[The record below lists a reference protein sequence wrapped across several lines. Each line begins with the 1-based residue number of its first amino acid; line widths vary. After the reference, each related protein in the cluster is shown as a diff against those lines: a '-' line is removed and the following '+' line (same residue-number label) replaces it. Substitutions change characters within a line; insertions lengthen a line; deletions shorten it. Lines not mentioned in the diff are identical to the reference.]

1 MQLPRRGLFHKGRT
15 SMKLRSIL
23 LTGAMIVTGHMAAAD
38 CTNDV
43 PVKTISNAFPAYEIM
58 TAVMQACG
66 NVESELDKDHRL
78 KIVDAF
84 SANPSLYSMTS
95 LTNSTSVPMIDA
107 DLLRPLDDLIAMHGQ
122 GLNPNQFIKVDGKTM
137 AIAAFA
143 NTQHLM
149 YREDILSDLGIA
161 VPVTW
166 DEYIAAA
173 EAIQA
178 AGVVDYPIGHYM
190 KDGWNLAFVFV
201 NHYLGEGGSF
211 FNDVWSPSI
220 NNDKGMAVLDRM
232 ARLASLMD
240 PEYLVSDT
248 TFVTKQMQQGKVA
261 MSNLWASRAG
271 AVNDPA
277 ESSVAGKIV
286 MAAGLSGSERVASTI
301 WWDGWSIAKNI
312 SDEEAE
318 AAFKLIVASMAEDVI
333 REYNDHAIWLAP
345 GFVPGAAAKGA
356 YETAGGNAVP
366 YPMNKYIG
374 SMHGALGSGLAAF
387 MTGDK
392 DAATTLADIEAAYI
406 TDATEKGLLN

>member
-1 MQLPRRGLFHKGRT
+1 MFFKKI
-15 SMKLRSIL
+15 S
-23 LTGAMIVTGHMAAAD
+23 VAAAVSVLVAGAASAD
-38 CTNDV
+38 CSNTV
-43 PVKTISNAFPAYEIM
+43 SVKTISNAFPAYETM
-58 TAVMQACG
+58 AAAMAACG
-66 NVESELDKDHRL
+66 NVTSELDKDHRL

-107 DLLRPLDDLIAMHGQ
+107 DLLRPLDDLVASYGKD
-122 GLNPNQFIKVDGKTM
+122 LNPNQFVKIDGKIM

-149 YREDILSDLGIA
+149 YREDILSDLGID
-161 VPVTW
+161 VPTDW
-166 DEYIAAA
+166 AEYIAAA
-173 EAIQA
+173 EKIQA
-178 AGVVDYPIGHYM
+178 AGVVDYPIGHYT

-201 NHYLGEGGSF
+201 NHFLGEGGDF
-211 FNDVWSPSI
+211 FNADWTPSI
-220 NNDKGMAVLDRM
+220 NIEKGVAVLARM
-232 ARLASLMD
+232 AKLATLMD
-240 PEYLVSDT
+240 PEYLVSDS
-248 TFVTKQMQQGKVA
+248 TFVTKQMQQGKIA
-261 MSNLWASRAG
+261 MANLWASRAG

-277 ESSVAGKIV
+277 ESTVAGKIV
-286 MAAGLSGSERVASTI
+286 MGAGLKGSATLASTI

-318 AAFKLIVASMAEDVI
+318 AAMKMIVASMAQDVI
-333 REYNDHAIWLAP
+333 EAHNDDAIWLAP
-345 GFVPGAAAKGA
+345 GFVPGAAAQGA
-356 YETAGGNAVP
+356 FATAAGQAPN

-406 TDATEKGLLN
+406 TDAKEKGLLD

>member
-1 MQLPRRGLFHKGRT
+1 MKPRQ
-15 SMKLRSIL
+15 IL
-23 LTGAMIVTGHMAAAD
+23 LAGAMAVSANMAFAD
-38 CTNDV
+38 CTNTV

-58 TAVMQACG
+58 TGVMAGCG

-107 DLLRPLDDLIAMHGQ
+107 DLLRPLDDLIAAHGS
-122 GLNPNQFIKVDGKTM
+122 GLNPNQFIEIDGKTM

-161 VPVTW
+161 VPTTW

-173 EAIQA
+173 EKIQS

-201 NHYLGEGGSF
+201 NHYLGEGGEF
-211 FNDVWSPSI
+211 FNADWTPSI
-220 NNDKGMAVLDRM
+220 NNEKGIAVLERM
-232 ARLASLMD
+232 ARLAPLMD

-248 TFVTKQMQQGKVA
+248 TFVTKQMQQGKIA
-261 MSNLWASRAG
+261 MANLWASRAG

-277 ESSVAGKIV
+277 ESTVAGKIV
-286 MAAGLSGSERVASTI
+286 MAAGLRGAERIASTI
-301 WWDGWSIAKNI
+301 WWDGWAIAKNI
-312 SDEEAE
+312 SDEEA
-318 AAFKLIVASMAEDVI
+318 AAAMKLIVASMAEDVI
-333 REYNDHAIWLAP
+333 QANNDDAIWLAK

-356 YETAGGNAVP
+356 FDTAAGDAVP

-374 SMHGALGSGLAAF
+374 SMHSALGSGLAAF

-392 DAATTLADIEAAYI
+392 DAATTLADIEAAYVS
-406 TDATEKGLLN
+406 DAKEKGLLK

>member
-1 MQLPRRGLFHKGRT
+1 
-15 SMKLRSIL
+15 MKLTPIL
-23 LTGAMIVTGHMAAAD
+23 LTAAVAMAANTANAD
-38 CTNDV
+38 CTNSI

-58 TAVMQACG
+58 TAAMAACG

-84 SANPSLYSMTS
+84 SASPSLYTMTS

-107 DLLRPLDDLIAMHGQ
+107 DLLRPLDDLIAAHGAS
-122 GLNPNQFIKVDGKTM
+122 LNQNQFIKIDGKTM

-161 VPVTW
+161 VPTTW

-173 EAIQA
+173 ETIQA

-201 NHYLGEGGSF
+201 NHYLGEGGEF
-211 FNDVWSPSI
+211 FNDDWTPSI
-220 NNDKGMAVLDRM
+220 NNEKGLAVLERM
-232 ARLASLMD
+232 ARLATLMD

-248 TFVTKQMQQGKVA
+248 TFVTKQMQQGKIA
-261 MSNLWASRAG
+261 MANLWASRAG

-277 ESSVAGKIV
+277 ESSVSGKVV
-286 MAAGLSGSERVASTI
+286 MAAGLQGSEKIASTI

-318 AAFKLIVASMAEDVI
+318 AAFKLIVASMSEEI
-333 REYNDHAIWLAP
+333 IKENSEHALWLAP
-345 GFVPGAAAKGA
+345 GFEPGDAAKGA
-356 YETAGGNAVP
+356 FATAAGDVVP
-366 YPMNKYIG
+366 YPMNKFIG
-374 SMHGALGSGLAAF
+374 SMHSALGSGLAAF

-392 DAATTLADIEAAYI
+392 DAATTLADIEAAYVS
-406 TDATEKGLLN
+406 DATEKGLLE

>member
-1 MQLPRRGLFHKGRT
+1 MFVKKIT
-15 SMKLRSIL
+15 
-23 LTGAMIVTGHMAAAD
+23 VAAAVSVLVVSTAYAD
-38 CTNDV
+38 CTNTV

-58 TAVMQACG
+58 TDVMKGCG

-84 SANPSLYSMTS
+84 SANPSLYTMTS

-107 DLLRPLDDLIAMHGQ
+107 DLLRPLDDLIATHGQ
-122 GLNPNQFIKVDGKTM
+122 GLNPGQFIKINGQTM
-137 AIAAFA
+137 AIAGFA

-161 VPVTW
+161 VPTTW

-173 EAIQA
+173 EKIQT

-201 NHYLGEGGSF
+201 NHYLGEGGEF
-211 FNDVWSPSI
+211 FNEDWTPAI
-220 NNDKGMAVLDRM
+220 NNEMGIAVLERM
-232 ARLASLMD
+232 AKLATLMD

-248 TFVTKQMQQGKVA
+248 TFVTKQMQQGKIA
-261 MSNLWASRAG
+261 MANLWASRAD

-277 ESSVAGKIV
+277 ESTVSGKIV
-286 MAAGLSGSERVASTI
+286 MAGGLRGSATTASTI

-318 AAFKLIVASMAEDVI
+318 AAMKLIAAAMSPDVI
-333 REYNDHAIWLAP
+333 SANNDAAVWLAP
-345 GFVPGAAAKGA
+345 GFTPGAAAQGA
-356 YETAGGNAVP
+356 FATAQNGAPN

-374 SMHGALGSGLAAF
+374 SMHSALGSGLAAY
-387 MTGDK
+387 MTGAK
-392 DAATTLADIEAAYI
+392 DAATTLADIEAAYLI
-406 TDATEKGLLN
+406 DAKEKGLLQ

>member
-1 MQLPRRGLFHKGRT
+1 MQLKP
-15 SMKLRSIL
+15 IL
-23 LTGAMIVTGHMAAAD
+23 MASAMALMAGSAFADGHACA
-38 CTNDV
+38 NDI
-43 PVKTISNAFPAYEIM
+43 PVKTISNAFPAYEVLTGAM
-58 TAVMQACG
+58 AACG

-84 SANPSLYSMTS
+84 SANPSLYHITS

-107 DLLRPLDDLIAMHGQ
+107 DLLRPLDDLIAEHG
-122 GLNPNQFIKVDGKTM
+122 PNIGDNMKIKIDGQTM

-161 VPVTW
+161 VPTTW

-201 NHYLGEGGSF
+201 NHYMGEGGDF
-211 FNDVWSPSI
+211 FNDDWTPSI
-220 NNDKGMAVLDRM
+220 NNAQGVAVLERM
-232 ARLASLMD
+232 AKLATLMD

-248 TFVTKQMQQGKVA
+248 TFVTKQLQQGKVA

-277 ESSVAGKIV
+277 ESSVAGKIK
-286 MAAGLSGSERVASTI
+286 MAAGLKGSATMASTI
-301 WWDGWSIAKNI
+301 WWDGWSVAKNI
-312 SDEEAE
+312 SDEEAV
-318 AAFKLIVASMAEDVI
+318 AAMKMINASLAPDVI
-333 REYNDHAIWLAP
+333 TANNDAAIWLAAGFTP
-345 GFVPGAAAKGA
+345 GDAAKGA
-356 YETAGGNAVP
+356 FETAAGGAPN

-374 SMHGALGSGLAAF
+374 SMHSALGSGLAAF

-392 DAATTLADIEAAYI
+392 DAATTLADIEAAYVS
-406 TDATEKGLLN
+406 DAKEKGLLE

>member
-1 MQLPRRGLFHKGRT
+1 MRLMLKT
-15 SMKLRSIL
+15 IL
-23 LTGAMIVTGHMAAAD
+23 MAGAFSVAAVGGALA

-43 PVKTISNAFPAYEIM
+43 PVKTISNAFPAYETM
-58 TAVMQACG
+58 TGVMQACG

-84 SANPSLYSMTS
+84 SANPALYTMTS
-95 LTNSTSVPMIDA
+95 LTNSTAVPMLDA
-107 DLLRPLDDLIAMHGQ
+107 DLLRPLDDLIATHGQ

-161 VPVTW
+161 VPTTW

-173 EAIQA
+173 EKIKA
-178 AGVVDYPIGHYM
+178 AGVVDYPMGHYM
-190 KDGWNLAFVFV
+190 KDGWNLAFVFL
-201 NHYLGEGGSF
+201 NHYLGEGGEF
-211 FNDVWSPSI
+211 FNDDWTPSI
-220 NNDKGMAVLDRM
+220 NNEKGVAVLERM
-232 ARLASLMD
+232 AKLATLMD

-248 TFVTKQMQQGKVA
+248 TFVTKQLQQGKVA
-261 MSNLWASRAG
+261 LANLWASRAG

-277 ESSVAGKIV
+277 ESTVAGKIV
-286 MAAGLSGSERVASTI
+286 MAAGLRGSTRIASTI
-301 WWDGWSIAKNI
+301 WWDGWAVAKNI
-312 SDEEAE
+312 SDKEAE
-318 AAFKLIVASMAEDVI
+318 AAMKLIVASMSEAVI
-333 REYNDHAIWLAP
+333 KEHNDDAIWLAKGFIP
-345 GFVPGAAAKGA
+345 GDAAEGAFA
-356 YETAGGNAVP
+356 TAGGDAAN

-374 SMHGALGSGLAAF
+374 SMHSALGSGLAAF

-406 TDATEKGLLN
+406 TDAKEKGLLK

>member
-1 MQLPRRGLFHKGRT
+1 MFLKN
-15 SMKLRSIL
+15 KIKKISI
-23 LTGAMIVTGHMAAAD
+23 AAAVSVMA
-38 CTNDV
+38 TNAYANCQNNV

-58 TAVMQACG
+58 TATMQACG

-84 SANPSLYSMTS
+84 SANPSLYTMTS
-95 LTNSTSVPMIDA
+95 LTNSTSVPMLDA
-107 DLLRPLDDLIAMHGQ
+107 DLLRPLDGLIAAHGSS
-122 GLNPNQFIKVDGKTM
+122 LNPNQFIKIDGQTM

-161 VPVTW
+161 VPTTW

-173 EAIQA
+173 KKIQA

-190 KDGWNLAFVFV
+190 KDGWNLAFVFL
-201 NHYLGEGGSF
+201 NHYLGEGGDF
-211 FNDVWSPSI
+211 FNDDWTPSI
-220 NNDKGMAVLDRM
+220 NNEKGVAVLERM
-232 ARLASLMD
+232 AKLAPLMD

-248 TFVTKQMQQGKVA
+248 TYVTKQMQQGKIA
-261 MSNLWASRAG
+261 MANLWASRAG

-277 ESSVAGKIV
+277 ESSVSGKVV
-286 MAAGLSGSERVASTI
+286 MAAGLKGSATIASTI

-318 AAFKLIVASMAEDVI
+318 AAMKLIVASMSEDVI
-333 REYNDHAIWLAP
+333 KAHNDDAIWLASGFNP
-345 GFVPGAAAKGA
+345 GPAAEGAFATASQGA
-356 YETAGGNAVP
+356 PN

-374 SMHGALGSGLAAF
+374 SMHSALGKSIAPF
-387 MTGDK
+387 MTGKK
-392 DAATTLADIEAAYI
+392 DAATTLADIETAYI
-406 TDATEKGLLN
+406 TDAKEKGLLN

>member
-1 MQLPRRGLFHKGRT
+1 MR
-15 SMKLRSIL
+15 MKPLMLSGVL
-23 LTGAMIVTGHMAAAD
+23 AVTANFAAAH
-38 CTNDV
+38 CHNDV

-58 TAVMQACG
+58 TAAMQACG

-84 SANPSLYSMTS
+84 SANPSLYTMTS

-107 DLLRPLDDLIAMHGQ
+107 DLLRPLDDLIAAHG
-122 GLNPNQFIKVDGKTM
+122 GALNENQFIRIDGKVM
-137 AIAAFA
+137 AVAAFA

-161 VPVTW
+161 VPATW

-173 EAIQA
+173 EQIQA
-178 AGVVDYPIGHYM
+178 AGVVDYPIGHYT

-201 NHYLGEGGSF
+201 NHYLGEGGEF
-211 FNDVWSPSI
+211 FNADWTPSI
-220 NNDKGMAVLDRM
+220 NNDKGLAVLERM
-232 ARLASLMD
+232 AKLATLMD

-248 TFVTKQMQQGKVA
+248 TFVTKQMQQGKIA
-261 MSNLWASRAG
+261 MANLWASRAG

-277 ESSVAGKIV
+277 ESTVSGKVV
-286 MAAGLSGSERVASTI
+286 MAAGLRGAERIASTI
-301 WWDGWSIAKNI
+301 WWDGWAIAKNI

-318 AAFKLIVASMAEDVI
+318 AAFKLVVASMTEEI
-333 REYNDHAIWLAP
+333 IKENNDDAIWLAP
-345 GFVPGAAAKGA
+345 GFVPGDAAQGA
-356 YETAGGNAVP
+356 FATAGGDAVP

-392 DAATTLADIEAAYI
+392 DAATTLADIEAAYVS
-406 TDATEKGLLN
+406 DAKEKGLL

>member
-1 MQLPRRGLFHKGRT
+1 MN
-15 SMKLRSIL
+15 LRYATFAAALSVIA
-23 LTGAMIVTGHMAAAD
+23 TGAYAQ

-58 TAVMQACG
+58 TGVMQSCG

-84 SANPSLYSMTS
+84 SANPSLYTMTS

-107 DLLRPLDDLIAMHGQ
+107 DLLRPLDDLIAAYGA
-122 GLNPNQFIKVDGKTM
+122 GLNPNQFIKIDGKTM

-161 VPVTW
+161 VPTTW

-173 EAIQA
+173 AKIQE
-178 AGVVDYPIGHYM
+178 AGVVDYPIGHYT

-201 NHYLGEGGSF
+201 NHYLGEGGEF
-211 FNDVWSPSI
+211 FNGDWTPSI
-220 NNDKGMAVLDRM
+220 NNEKGVAVSG
-232 ARLASLMD
+232 AYEGTCPVHG

-248 TFVTKQMQQGKVA
+248 TFVTKQLQQGKVA
-261 MSNLWASRAG
+261 MANLWGQPRGRRERSGGIHSRRQDQDG
-271 AVNDPA
+271 R
-277 ESSVAGKIV
+277 
-286 MAAGLSGSERVASTI
+286 GLRGSERIASTI

-318 AAFKLIVASMAEDVI
+318 AAMKLIVASMAEDVI
-333 REYNDHAIWLAP
+333 MANNDDAIWLAP
-345 GFVPGAAAKGA
+345 GFQPGAAAQGA
-356 YETAGGNAVP
+356 FATAGGDAVA
-366 YPMNKYIG
+366 YPMNKFIG
-374 SMHGALGSGLAAF
+374 SMHSALGTGLAAF

-392 DAATTLADIEAAYI
+392 DAATTLADIEAAYL
-406 TDATEKGLLN
+406 TDAREKGLLE

>member
-1 MQLPRRGLFHKGRT
+1 
-15 SMKLRSIL
+15 
-23 LTGAMIVTGHMAAAD
+23 MAAVGTVSWAD

-58 TAVMQACG
+58 TGVMQACG

-107 DLLRPLDDLIAMHGQ
+107 DLLRPLDDLIAAHGA
-122 GLNPNQFIKVDGKTM
+122 GLNPNQFIKIDGKTM
-137 AIAAFA
+137 AIAAFV

-149 YREDILSDLGIA
+149 YREDILNDLGIA
-161 VPVTW
+161 VPTTW

-178 AGVVDYPIGHYM
+178 AGVVDYPIGHYTM
-190 KDGWNLAFVFV
+190 DGWNLAFVFV
-201 NHYLGEGGSF
+201 NHYLGEGGEF
-211 FNDVWSPSI
+211 FNDDWSPSI
-220 NNDKGMAVLDRM
+220 NNDKGIAVLERM
-232 ARLASLMD
+232 AKLATLMD

-248 TFVTKQMQQGKVA
+248 TFVTKQLQQGKVA
-261 MSNLWASRAG
+261 MANLWASRAG

-277 ESSVAGKIV
+277 ESTVPGKIK
-286 MAAGLSGSERVASTI
+286 MAAGLRGSERIASTI

-312 SDEEAE
+312 PDAEAE
-318 AAFKLIVASMAEDVI
+318 AAMKLIVASMAADVI
-333 REYNDHAIWLAP
+333 KANNDDAVWLAP
-345 GFVPGAAAKGA
+345 GFEPGDAAKGA
-356 YETAGGNAVP
+356 FATAAGDAVA

-374 SMHGALGSGLAAF
+374 SMHSALGSGLAAF

-406 TDATEKGLLN
+406 SDAKEKGLLE